1 MEQIIEV
8 YTNKISLNP
17 NQPRKEFD
25 KDKIKEL
32 ADSIKSNGLINPIQ
46 IKQVGEKYQ
55 LVCGERRLKAH
66 QLAKIPTIK
75 AILKKYNS
83 EQSEMVESLI
93 ENLHRANLNSV
104 EKENYITK
112 LWETKKYK
120 TKEELGKALGYKRSI
135 ILYNLNSKEIRDKI
149 KIPKEIT
156 TRAISDT
163 YSVKDINDKEKVLK
177 KVADKEI
184 LSSKIRE
191 FSKVISKSPSDVK
204 EAVFKNKITIKQA
217 ESISKITDDKIRKK
231 LINAHKEIKNIDKGL
246 EKSIKIKPITKTEK
260 IIRTKELINLFRQN
274 SIESQKA
281 NQITIK
287 SLMKCIP
294 LINIMDDNQLNQL
307 KYYQELLES
316 SLNNILELLENLK
329 IKIKEI

>member
-75 AILKKYNS
+75 AILKKYDS